1 VEENDG
7 DDNVFVGILIVGV
20 GVMVVVVMDVQ
31 IEGQEGIV
39 ELKME

>member
-1 VEENDG
+1 VEENG
-7 DDNVFVGILIVGV
+7 DDENVFVDILIVV
-20 GVMVVVVMDVQ
+20 GVQIVVVMDVQ

>member
-7 DDNVFVGILIVGV
+7 DENVFVDILIVV
-20 GVMVVVVMDVQ
+20 GVQIVVVMDVQ